1 MNSAFDLTT
10 LGACNGVPV
19 IPGQAPTIT
28 GQVPLQPG
36 VEPLVSPRPTSAD
49 EVRSMWQEAERAE
62 LAGQGLIDSTPVDGI
77 GFDAPTPT
85 DGIRR

>member
-1 MNSAFDLTT
+1 
-10 LGACNGVPV
+10 
-19 IPGQAPTIT
+19 
-28 GQVPLQPG
+28 
-36 VEPLVSPRPTSAD
+36 
-49 EVRSMWQEAERAE
+49 MWQEAERAE